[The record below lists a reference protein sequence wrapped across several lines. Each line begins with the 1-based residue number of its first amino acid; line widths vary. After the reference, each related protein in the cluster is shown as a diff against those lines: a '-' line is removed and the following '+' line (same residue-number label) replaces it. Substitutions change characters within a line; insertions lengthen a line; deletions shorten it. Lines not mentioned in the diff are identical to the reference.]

1 MIKKLKLLWI
11 DLTHSESACNA
22 AKDFEGSFAITT
34 INGQDLTDTSCKR
47 YQPSALVFEYSFPDR
62 KGLKLLLETKH
73 RYSSV
78 PIIMVTEQ
86 HSEELAVWA
95 LHARVWEYMVRPV
108 KAEQVHTLKREL
120 FKLEL
125 LKEPGDN
132 KRYLFEREL
141 HAPVEARVSPA
152 DPSEDIIERAINYI
166 SAHINEKITETQLAN
181 LCNMSP
187 YRFSRLFKQHCSCT
201 FQEYL
206 VQQRIEEAARLLA
219 NPDTPISDIAF
230 TVGFNDASYFTRAFK
245 RYVGVSPTEFRAEP
259 SNLLK
264 FDN

>member
-1 MIKKLKLLWI
+1 MIKKLELLWV
-11 DLTHSESACNA
+11 DLTHSESVCDTTKN
-22 AKDFEGSFAITT
+22 FEGSFAITT
-34 INGQDLTDTSCKR
+34 INSKDLTDSNCR
-47 YQPSALVFEYSFPDR
+47 RFQPNALVFEYNFPDR
-62 KGLKLLLETKH
+62 KGLKLLLQTKH
-73 RYSSV
+73 QYSSI
-78 PIIMVTEQ
+78 PIIMITEQ

-95 LHARVWEYMVRPV
+95 LHARVWEYMVKPV
-108 KAEQVHTLKREL
+108 NDEQIRSLKKEL
-120 FKLEL
+120 LKLEL
-125 LKEPGDN
+125 LKRPGGN

-152 DPSEDIIERAINYI
+152 DPSEDIIQRALNYI

-206 VQQRIEEAARLLA
+206 VQQRIEEAVRLLA

-245 RYVGVSPTEFRAEP
+245 RYVGMSPTEFRAEP
-259 SNLLK
+259 NKLLK